1 VFIRFQPGRRPAPP
15 EEGHLF
21 WQLVLWIGI
30 GFLSASIGAVWGL
43 MSQSTPLMQRSLSAS
58 EWRVFQRG
66 DRTAATLDQPI
77 NLLVIGSKV
86 LTSDLEESP
95 NPHRTYHALVN
106 SVEGLSDSLL
116 LVRFDPLN
124 QRLVV
129 LSIPRDTLTFIR
141 GRGDAKINEAN
152 ALGGP
157 ALAAETVSDL
167 LGGVPIDRYFR
178 INVQGIERLIDALG
192 GVTVDVPQAMNY
204 RDDSQRLYIDLKPG
218 RQHLNGNES
227 LQFLRFRYDALGDI
241 GRVQRQQMF
250 LRSLMEQSARP
261 ETLARIPSILGII
274 RENLDTNLSVEELLS
289 LSQFMAQLPRSRIEF
304 LLLPGNFNGT
314 GESEISYWLPNYR
327 RIAWL
332 SDTYFRDTPTAD
344 PRETP
349 ITYPENVRIALQNTS
364 LSEAAVEQL
373 RHQLWEAGYRD
384 QFVADA
390 LSQPIEI
397 TRIIAQ
403 QGDLAAARRVQL
415 LLGFG
420 EVRVESTG
428 VLASDVTIQ
437 LGNDARDRL
446 TPSAQP
452 NVSQTDL

>member
-1 VFIRFQPGRRPAPP
+1 MFIRFQPRRRPAPP

-167 LGGVPIDRYFR
+167 LGGCPLIAISALTFR
-178 INVQGIERLIDALG
+178 A
-192 GVTVDVPQAMNY
+192 
-204 RDDSQRLYIDLKPG
+204 
-218 RQHLNGNES
+218 
-227 LQFLRFRYDALGDI
+227 
-241 GRVQRQQMF
+241 
-250 LRSLMEQSARP
+250 
-261 ETLARIPSILGII
+261 
-274 RENLDTNLSVEELLS
+274 
-289 LSQFMAQLPRSRIEF
+289 
-304 LLLPGNFNGT
+304 
-314 GESEISYWLPNYR
+314 
-327 RIAWL
+327 L
-332 SDTYFRDTPTAD
+332 SD
-344 PRETP
+344 
-349 ITYPENVRIALQNTS
+349 
-364 LSEAAVEQL
+364 
-373 RHQLWEAGYRD
+373 
-384 QFVADA
+384 
-390 LSQPIEI
+390 
-397 TRIIAQ
+397 
-403 QGDLAAARRVQL
+403 
-415 LLGFG
+415 
-420 EVRVESTG
+420 
-428 VLASDVTIQ
+428 
-437 LGNDARDRL
+437 
-446 TPSAQP
+446 
-452 NVSQTDL
+452 